1 MEREKTNGQP
11 SSPTGRFRTR
21 YTGNIL
27 LLCGL
32 AVLVTAAFNLFLAQ
46 LPARWSR
53 LDMTG
58 IGLYSLSDY
67 TKQVLSELD
76 QEITIYQVAQYGSED
91 SIIQELLARYAGA
104 SGRVRVRQVD
114 PVLEPETL
122 APYASS
128 MEANSV
134 IVAGED
140 RFRILS
146 PSKLYVNTASDAQF
160 AGEQEITGA
169 IAFAVSGKSPRLYL
183 LSGHGEGTLPPYI
196 QEAIAR
202 ENVET
207 AALHL
212 GTAGA
217 VPEDADILL
226 LYAPERDLLEEET
239 RLLLDYLQAG
249 GRMILIGG
257 SLSQPA
263 PNLDA
268 LAAGYGITREKGT
281 VVEGD
286 SNHFLE
292 QYPSYVLAGIGGHSI
307 TQPLR
312 DRGYFV
318 LSPMS
323 QGLAPADGVR
333 SSISAS
339 ALLYTTE
346 ASLSVSGTGED
357 GEPAEAYARGPFTV
371 GLAVEEEVPGGTTR
385 LVWFTSPYLLLEDVN
400 ELSSGANCDLFLNT
414 LSWMYDFDQGISIR
428 AKTLMMDYLVIR
440 PGTGMAL
447 GVLLAAVL
455 PAAVLAAGA
464 VVLYRRRRR

>member
-1 MEREKTNGQP
+1 MDSRKINRRAP
-11 SSPTGRFRTR
+11 FSTGRFRAR

-32 AVLVTAAFNLFLAQ
+32 AVLLTAAFNLFLAQ
-46 LPARWSR
+46 LPTRWTH
-53 LDMTG
+53 LDTTD

-67 TKQVLSELD
+67 TRQVLSDLE
-76 QEITIYQVAQYGSED
+76 QEIIIYQVAQYGSED
-91 SIIQELLARYAGA
+91 SIVQELLSRYAGA
-104 SGRVRVRQVD
+104 SSKVRVRQVD

-134 IVAGED
+134 IVVGGD
-140 RFRILS
+140 RFRILP
-146 PSKLYVNTASDAQF
+146 PSKLYVNTASNAQF

-169 IAFAVSGKSPRLYL
+169 ISFAVSGKSPKLYL
-183 LSGHGEGTLPPYI
+183 LSGHGEGVLPQYI
-196 QEAIAR
+196 QEAITR
-202 ENVET
+202 ENIET
-207 AALHL
+207 ETLHL
-212 GTAGA
+212 GTAEG
-217 VPEDADILL
+217 VPEDADMLL
-226 LYAPERDLLEEET
+226 LYAPERDLLEQET
-239 RLLLDYLQAG
+239 RLLLRYLQTG
-249 GRMILIGG
+249 GRMVLIGG
-257 SLSQPA
+257 SLNQPT

-268 LAAGYGITREKGT
+268 LAAGYGITREQGI

-292 QYPSYVLAGIGGHSI
+292 QYPAYVLAGIGSHSI

-312 DRGYFV
+312 DKGYFV

-333 SSISAS
+333 SSVSAS

-357 GEPAEAYARGPFTV
+357 GEPAEAYAKGPFTI
-371 GLAVEEEVPGGTTR
+371 GLAVEEEILEGTTR

-447 GVLLAAVL
+447 GVLLTAVL
-455 PAAVLAAGA
+455 PAAVLAVGA
-464 VVLYRRRRR
+464 IILYRRRRR